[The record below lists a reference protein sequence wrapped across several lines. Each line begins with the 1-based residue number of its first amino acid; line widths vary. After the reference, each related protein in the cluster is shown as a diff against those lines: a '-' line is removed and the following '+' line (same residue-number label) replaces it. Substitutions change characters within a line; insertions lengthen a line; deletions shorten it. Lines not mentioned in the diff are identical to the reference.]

1 MIWFLNAMFEKK
13 RPKKWVYTDM
23 VICVGILSALNIWA
37 VSLFQNATFPG
48 EAAAMLVMYI
58 YLWRNMEGPMQK
70 KALYS
75 VMAMLIVMGVAVAFS
90 AVLGIVAGDIRAYS
104 SWEMSGIRFL

>member
-1 MIWFLNAMFEKK
+1 MKKKITPVVLVVVLIFL
-13 RPKKWVYTDM
+13 

-90 AVLGIVAGDIRAYS
+90 APLNRS
-104 SWEMSGIRFL
+104 